1 MQNWAAPL
9 KRLLCS
15 RILKLRAC
23 GRSSLKEALGP
34 PSEISFYVF
43 AFTTLPLCWYPLFYA
58 KSKSKFSQL
67 ACSDNEVKRTDYFG
81 QNLHGTQICWIW
93 QIIRSDSTGG
103 SIFGASTSS
112 SKSLLLS
119 GADWNTILT
128 PGLCWILHKVIM
140 NLDKPLISG
149 GRYGWSWTERYH
161 REAYHG
167 ISCRDL
173 CRKTILVH
181 YGQF

>member
-1 MQNWAAPL
+1 MKRGNWGQSWQSLLIGDLLLFNQLSTSDCLSVGQWWSASINRIKSRPLVQNWAAPL

-34 PSEISFYVF
+34 PSEISFLCF

-128 PGLCWILHKVIM
+128 RVLLNI
-140 NLDKPLISG
+140 
-149 GRYGWSWTERYH
+149 T
-161 REAYHG
+161 
-167 ISCRDL
+167 
-173 CRKTILVH
+173 
-181 YGQF
+181 